1 MRVVGS
7 LLALSMFTL
16 PLAAQAPERSI
27 RRTIPIT
34 RGFERAL
41 EAGSRDSSGTPT
53 ARYWQLKT
61 DYTISAKLDPATSTV
76 TGTERITLT
85 NPSADTLTSVALRL
99 YQNLFAPNVARSSPV
114 AALTS
119 GDVHDYA
126 RATFYTG
133 LAAWAFMEAED
144 GDNWFRRVIGVVGLV
159 YVIVKIAEALGA

>member
-1 MRVVGS
+1 MT
-7 LLALSMFTL
+7 ALSNTWKRGQRGWPRRFPL
-16 PLAAQAPERSI
+16 VQFPNAPLFVALAAW
-27 RRTIPIT
+27 
-34 RGFERAL
+34 L
-41 EAGSRDSSGTPT
+41 
-53 ARYWQLKT
+53 
-61 DYTISAKLDPATSTV
+61 
-76 TGTERITLT
+76 
-85 NPSADTLTSVALRL
+85 
-99 YQNLFAPNVARSSPV
+99 V